1 MNPNEMLLVIPHSL
15 LTSETIGGDIHG
27 VSLKKGHMKIV
38 LKSTLRNVFS
48 LICYVLFINLINN
61 KWFYQYTYV

>member
-27 VSLKKGHMKIV
+27 VSLKKHYVEI
-38 LKSTLRNVFS
+38 LL
-48 LICYVLFINLINN
+48 LILILTTKFKVYN
-61 KWFYQYTYV
+61 KW

>member
-27 VSLKKGHMKIV
+27 VSLNKLCFINTHMKEKV
-38 LKSTLRNVFS
+38 RRLQN
-48 LICYVLFINLINN
+48 NLN
-61 KWFYQYTYV
+61 KNLN